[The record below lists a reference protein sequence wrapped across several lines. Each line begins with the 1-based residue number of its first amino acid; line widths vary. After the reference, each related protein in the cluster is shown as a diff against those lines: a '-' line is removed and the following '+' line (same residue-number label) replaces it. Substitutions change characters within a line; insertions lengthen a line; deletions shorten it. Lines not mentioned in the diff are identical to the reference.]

1 MFNLLKVKS
10 LFSGFQN
17 KIEIIDKMLK
27 NLKIF
32 KKTLDKALYIY
43 YTMWVQN
50 KFALI
55 AQSVEHSAVNR
66 SVTGSSPVWG
76 ANKVVKFVPSKFYYF
91 LLLLSSFQWYYIIF
105 ATKF

>member
-1 MFNLLKVKS
+1 LLKVKS

-43 YTMWVQN
+43 YTM
-50 KFALI
+50 
-55 AQSVEHSAVNR
+55 
-66 SVTGSSPVWG
+66 
-76 ANKVVKFVPSKFYYF
+76 
-91 LLLLSSFQWYYIIF
+91 
-105 ATKF
+105 